1 MTSTNRKP
9 MGITFIGAGVLLG
22 LGSLLPW
29 ATVSMGLFSA
39 SKNGTSG
46 DGKVTLILAVPLLLF
61 GIFMLQRIVSRGW
74 TIAAG
79 VLSVATLG
87 IVIFEMFDLP
97 SPTHAG
103 SGSFQININVEIGIG
118 LWLCLIAALA
128 ATVASG
134 ISLFSKSPTTDD
146 EMAAQSTEDDG
157 GSPPAVG
164 LDH

>member
-9 MGITFIGAGVLLG
+9 MGFTFMGAGVLLG

-46 DGKVTLILAVPLLLF
+46 DGKVTLILAVALVLF
-61 GIFMLQRIVSRGW
+61 GIFVLQRIVSRGW

-79 VLSVATLG
+79 VLSLATLG

-97 SPTHAG
+97 TPTHAG
-103 SGSFQININVEIGIG
+103 SGSFQININVEIGVG

-134 ISLFSKSPTTDD
+134 VALFGKSPTTND
-146 EMAAQSTEDDG
+146 ELPARSTEDGDG
-157 GSPPAVG
+157 PAPAVG
-164 LDH
+164 LDL